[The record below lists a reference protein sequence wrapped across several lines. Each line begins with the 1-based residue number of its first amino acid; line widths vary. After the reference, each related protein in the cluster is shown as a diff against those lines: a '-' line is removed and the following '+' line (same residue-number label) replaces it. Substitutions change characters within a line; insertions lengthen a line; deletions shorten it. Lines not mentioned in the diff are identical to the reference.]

1 MRLRFNHIIT
11 LLIAATL
18 CIASADAAS
27 KRRTQQ
33 RDIKKVRAEQQ
44 ANKKAIKETSQKIT
58 VNTRETKRQLSQLQ
72 ALEGEIAEKNREI
85 GAMREGID
93 SIDGGI
99 TRVNDSIGSIEKR
112 FEVMRANYAAQL
124 RQVQRS
130 RGAMNAMSFL
140 FSSESFGTAWQR
152 VRYMRQ
158 VNKWRGRNA
167 RRMKAMGDSLAER
180 RRQLDTLM
188 SSRRTAMARLS
199 LAQKQ
204 LQGKQQDTDKLVAS
218 LKAQG
223 SSLRAVLKEK
233 EQQQRQ
239 LDRELE
245 KLIAEEQRREEQRR
259 REEAKKAAAAKAKA
273 DKEAAAKAKADK
285 AAGKSTETANSGTTS
300 PKTVPA
306 KNRKEAPTAVADAD
320 RALTGSFESNKGRLL
335 FPVAG
340 RYRVVRG
347 FGRQKHPELE
357 HVETENSGIDIEAL
371 GGGSARAVFEG
382 RVSEIFRQ
390 PGYNTIVMVR
400 HGNFLTIYANI
411 DKLSVKKGDTVK
423 AGQAIGTIFADP
435 DEDGRL
441 ILHFEL
447 RKERTKLNPL
457 LWVK

>member
-18 CIASADAAS
+18 CIVSADAAS
-27 KRRTQQ
+27 KQRTQQ
-33 RDIKKVRAEQQ
+33 RDIRKVRAEQQ

-58 VNTRETKRQLSQLQ
+58 VNTRETKRLLSQLQ

-85 GAMREGID
+85 GVMREGID
-93 SIDGGI
+93 SIDSDI
-99 TRVNDSIGSIEKR
+99 TQVNDSIGLIEKR

-130 RGAMNAMSFL
+130 RMAMDAISFL
-140 FSSESFGTAWQR
+140 FSSESFGNAWQR

-167 RRMKAMGDSLAER
+167 RRMKAMGDSLTER
-180 RRQLDTLM
+180 RRQLDALK

-204 LQGKQQDTDKLVAS
+204 LQGKQQDTDRLVAS

-223 SSLRAVLKEK
+223 SSLRAVLNEK
-233 EQQQRQ
+233 EQKQRQ

-245 KLIAEEQRREEQRR
+245 KLIAEEQRREEKRR
-259 REEAKKAAAAKAKA
+259 RE
-273 DKEAAAKAKADK
+273 EAAAKAKAEKEAASKAKAEK
-285 AAGKSTETANSGTTS
+285 AAGNGTGTAKSGTTT
-300 PKTVPA
+300 PVPA
-306 KNRKEAPTAVADAD
+306 PAKSNKEAPAAVADAD

-335 FPVAG
+335 FPVSG

-357 HVETENSGIDIEAL
+357 HVETDNSGIDIEAL
-371 GGGSARAVFEG
+371 GGGSARAVFDG